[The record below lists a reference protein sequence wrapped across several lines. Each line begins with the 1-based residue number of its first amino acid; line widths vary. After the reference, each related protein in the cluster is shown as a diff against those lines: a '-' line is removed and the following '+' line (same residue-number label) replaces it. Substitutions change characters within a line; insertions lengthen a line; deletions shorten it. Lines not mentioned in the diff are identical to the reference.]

1 MNLFFFQS
9 RNTMTQKANTC
20 SFGEL
25 LKTSCHELH
34 YTRSWGLKQLV
45 DYSEDSQTVYLR
57 PAGLLEYHGE
67 HVTIFLHHKQVLGNV
82 FERHATKCCDVLK
95 IHRRKTQGSK

>member
-1 MNLFFFQS
+1 
-9 RNTMTQKANTC
+9 MTQKANTC

-67 HVTIFLHHKQVLGNV
+67 HVAIFLHHKQVLGNV